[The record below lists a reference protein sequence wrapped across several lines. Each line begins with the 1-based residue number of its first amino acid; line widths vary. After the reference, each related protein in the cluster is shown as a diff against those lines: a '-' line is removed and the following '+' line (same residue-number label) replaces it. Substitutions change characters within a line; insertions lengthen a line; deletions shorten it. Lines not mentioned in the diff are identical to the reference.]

1 MNELSSSLFV
11 RSINPTK
18 IPCCFRSAELG
29 VLKQK
34 SVERMAEGGKNKSEI
49 EKRERKERERERE
62 REGGGEK
69 GNLMEKQHASTE
81 LPSSEA
87 FSWRRHS

>member
-62 REGGGEK
+62 RERGGGRK
-69 GNLMEKQHASTE
+69 GKFNGKTTCEYRVAIFRGFLLETA
-81 LPSSEA
+81 
-87 FSWRRHS
+87 

>member
-1 MNELSSSLFV
+1 
-11 RSINPTK
+11 
-18 IPCCFRSAELG
+18 
-29 VLKQK
+29 
-34 SVERMAEGGKNKSEI
+34 MAEGGKNKSEI